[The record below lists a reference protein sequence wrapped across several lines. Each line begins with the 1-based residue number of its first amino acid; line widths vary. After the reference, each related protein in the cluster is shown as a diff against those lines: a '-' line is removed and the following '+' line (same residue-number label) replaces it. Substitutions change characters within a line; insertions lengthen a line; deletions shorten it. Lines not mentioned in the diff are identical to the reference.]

1 MLQGLKAR
9 TGRENQ
15 VYDKGYTRK
24 VAGCVPINKKTGKI
38 LLITRRKQE
47 GWVLHPV
54 TNKGL
59 PKAEFRFFEMEVE
72 KLEERWPEM
81 NERDRQWVCYFST
94 SFLDV

>member
-1 MLQGLKAR
+1 MIAGAI
-9 TGRENQ
+9 GRI
-15 VYDKGYTRK
+15 VSSIGIWKHH
-24 VAGCVPINKKTGKI
+24 I
-38 LLITRRKQE
+38 
-47 GWVLHPV
+47 

-94 SFLDV
+94 SFLDI